1 MALILI
7 KRLTFRGFIVSE
19 FNSQQDE
26 FMRDM
31 TTWVREGKIK
41 YREDIVEGLENA
53 VKAFQGLL
61 RGRNFGKL
69 LVRVAV
75 SSCMDKRRS
84 GS

>member
-7 KRLTFRGFIVSE
+7 KRLTFRGSIVSD

-26 FMRDM
+26 FMREM

-41 YREDIVEGLENA
+41 YRKDIVEGFENA

-69 LVRVAV
+69 MVRVAV
-75 SSCMDKRRS
+75 SS
-84 GS
+84 